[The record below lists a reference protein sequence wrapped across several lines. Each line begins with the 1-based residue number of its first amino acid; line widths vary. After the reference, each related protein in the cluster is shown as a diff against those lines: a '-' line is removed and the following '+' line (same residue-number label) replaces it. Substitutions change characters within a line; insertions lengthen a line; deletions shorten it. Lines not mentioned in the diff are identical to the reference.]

1 MTMKTH
7 KSRFGFTWLAAC
19 LFVSSLVVIYGCED
33 FLVGNAQGVL
43 DDNTLANQNGVEG
56 NLISAYSMLDGFAF
70 GNPWPTAASNW
81 VFGNVAA
88 DDAYKGSEPG
98 DQPEM
103 TDIEFYQW
111 STGGTDSYMNAK
123 WSNLYEAVNRTNATL
138 RLLAQ
143 VEDISDADRN
153 RIRGEALFLRA
164 HYHFEAW
171 KMWEN
176 IPYYTEDDDD
186 FRKSNV
192 NVDAIGLIL
201 SDLDTAIDLLP
212 QTQSQVGRVT
222 EWTARAY
229 KGRVQVYSGDYP
241 GGLTTLRD
249 VVNNG
254 PYALE
259 NNYHLVFTALYSNG
273 PETVLAYQA
282 STNDGEPNGERGN
295 HPDRLA
301 FPHGGSP
308 FGCCGFN
315 QPSQNLVNFF
325 LVDGNGLPLPLTS
338 PNTWNDRNE
347 NLDATATEAVD
358 PRLDWTVGR
367 DGVPYKDWG
376 PHNPNY
382 IRDRAWAGPYSPK
395 KNIYERNSDAMSNV
409 GWNNTHLH
417 NMNLHLYRYADVMLL
432 LAEAEVEA
440 GSLEN
445 ARDLVNQIRERA
457 GVAAQGPGNDASD
470 IAVPIDDPSI
480 TWANYNIGL
489 YNDPWA
495 DQNVARNAVRIERRL
510 ELAMEGHRLFDL
522 RRWGVAADVLNDYV
536 SVERNRRQYLTGAAQ
551 YQDRHQR
558 YPIPSIQ
565 IQLSRVE
572 GEDRLVQNSGW

>member
-1 MTMKTH
+1 VTRLRESTEVPIRATESSH
-7 KSRFGFTWLAAC
+7 LELVLASKKISNQITNDHENTKKPIWIARAGSM
-19 LFVSSLVVIYGCED
+19 FVLIASLVVIYGCED

-138 RLLAQ
+138 RLLEQ

-186 FRKSNV
+186 YRKSNV

-212 QTQSQVGRVT
+212 QTQSHVGRVT

-241 GGLTTLRD
+241 GGLTTL
-249 VVNNG
+249 G
-254 PYALE
+254 MWSTTAHSHWKITFTWCSL
-259 NNYHLVFTALYSNG
+259 LFTATARKL
-273 PETVLAYQA
+273 
-282 STNDGEPNGERGN
+282 
-295 HPDRLA
+295 
-301 FPHGGSP
+301 
-308 FGCCGFN
+308 
-315 QPSQNLVNFF
+315 F
-325 LVDGNGLPLPLTS
+325 LPT
-338 PNTWNDRNE
+338 
-347 NLDATATEAVD
+347 
-358 PRLDWTVGR
+358 
-367 DGVPYKDWG
+367 
-376 PHNPNY
+376 
-382 IRDRAWAGPYSPK
+382 
-395 KNIYERNSDAMSNV
+395 
-409 GWNNTHLH
+409 
-417 NMNLHLYRYADVMLL
+417 
-432 LAEAEVEA
+432 
-440 GSLEN
+440 
-445 ARDLVNQIRERA
+445 
-457 GVAAQGPGNDASD
+457 
-470 IAVPIDDPSI
+470 
-480 TWANYNIGL
+480 
-489 YNDPWA
+489 
-495 DQNVARNAVRIERRL
+495 
-510 ELAMEGHRLFDL
+510 
-522 RRWGVAADVLNDYV
+522 
-536 SVERNRRQYLTGAAQ
+536 
-551 YQDRHQR
+551 RHQR
-558 YPIPSIQ
+558 TTGN
-565 IQLSRVE
+565 RMVK
-572 GEDRLVQNSGW
+572 R